1 MPHPSAPRNPNIANV
16 FFKAGYVESWGRGYK
31 NITDICQF
39 RNAKLPEPQENSG
52 GLMVEC
58 PASDKYLKL
67 ANELKVDRVNDGV
80 NELPQNFP
88 KTSPKLPQNCPIP
101 AQKTYLAI
109 VENSSATLSELSM
122 KVGVSERSIKTHISL
137 LKDAGLIERVGSNK
151 SGYWIIIEKE

>member
-1 MPHPSAPRNPNIANV
+1 VPHPSAPRNPNIANV

-67 ANELKVDRVNDGV
+67 ANELKVDGVNDRVNDRV

-88 KTSPKLPQNCPIP
+88 KTVQFLHKKHILLLRKIP
-101 AQKTYLAI
+101 MQP
-109 VENSSATLSELSM
+109 
-122 KVGVSERSIKTHISL
+122 SL
-137 LKDAGLIERVGSNK
+137 N
-151 SGYWIIIEKE
+151 